1 MELTG
6 WTLLRFL
13 HLLGA
18 VVWVGGQLTLA
29 VAVVPAFKAELD
41 DQTRSRVGRSMARRY
56 GVVAFAIGLP
66 LQIATGIGLAY
77 RYGVDL
83 DGFDRDGYG
92 AALGVKLVLVVAA
105 VALAAWHGMA
115 SASGNRR
122 LATLM
127 SYTGMVAAVVILFL
141 SAWLTG

>member
-1 MELTG
+1 MEFTG

-41 DQTRSRVGRSMARRY
+41 DETRSRVGRSMARRY
-56 GVVAFAIGLP
+56 GVAAFAFGLP
-66 LQIATGIGLAY
+66 IQVATGIGLAY
-77 RYGVDL
+77 RYGVDF

-92 AALGVKLVLVVAA
+92 ATLAVKLVIVVAA
-105 VALAAWHGMA
+105 VAFAAWHGMA
-115 SASGNRR
+115 SAAGNRR
-122 LATLM
+122 MATLL
-127 SYTGMVAAVVILFL
+127 SYAGMLAAVVILLL
-141 SAWLTG
+141 SAWLNG